1 MKILNL
7 IMRIFGYKNIDKII
21 IPEYYK
27 KPRKEKLQHKKEFYK
42 RYGILPEIILD
53 QNNILIDGFC
63 SYYIARVKNIKY
75 VKVRRVRI

>member
-21 IPEYYK
+21 IPEYYR
-27 KPRKEKLQHKKEFYK
+27 KPKRKKLQYKKEFYK

-63 SYYIARVKNIKY
+63 SYYIAKVKNIKY